1 MTEPNI
7 RTLAELPF
15 HVSGRFSKPVLTG
28 RCEGDGIREW
38 SNRQLFDEVRD
49 LSLGLGALGV
59 RSRDRVAIL
68 SDSRPEWVISDL
80 ATLTAG
86 AVTVPVYPT
95 LPANQ
100 VGYILAHSGARVVA
114 VADEEQAAKVRA
126 ARKEAPAVEAIV
138 IFDSGAPEAIAVEPV
153 APAADAPPAAADA
166 PAEDDLDGGAADPA
180 AGGRQAADAAGSAA
194 GSPEAG
200 GSEEDAAET
209 GDGETGAS
217 GADAE
222 SPLREY
228 SLAEIMER
236 GHHRLMTEDGLGRIY
251 KERAH
256 AIEPDALATI
266 IYTSGTTGHPKGVML
281 SHRNFLANV
290 AGVNQVIG
298 ISQDDTALSFLPLS
312 HAFERTTVYMYLYN
326 GATFIFAESLETVGR
341 DMQQVRPTVMTGVPR
356 VFEKLRARVIAAVA
370 EAPRLR
376 QALFAWATGVGH
388 AAASARLGGRKPG
401 LLTRLKAPIADRL
414 VLSKIRAR
422 TGGRLRFVCSGSAPL
437 SREVA
442 EFLYAVGL
450 PVLEGYGLTETA
462 PVLTVN
468 PLGAAR
474 IGTVGPPLARVE
486 LRIADDGEVLAR
498 GPNIMM
504 GYYQNPDATAECIR
518 ESWFHTGDIG
528 RIDDG
533 YLSITDRKKEILVTA
548 GGKNVAPQPIEAL
561 LKRDPIVAEAMLIGD
576 RRPYVSAVLVPDAAT
591 LEQRL
596 AASGT
601 ASGSLDDLV
610 GRDDVRALFQPI
622 VDEANAELAGFEQ
635 VKRFALL
642 PAQFSI
648 GTGELTPTLKLKR
661 RVVMERWQDIIEGIY
676 QDA

>member
-1 MTEPNI
+1 MTDSDI

-15 HVSGRFSKPVLTG
+15 RVSGRFSKPVLMG
-28 RCEGDGIREW
+28 RCEGDRIREW
-38 SNRQLFDEVRD
+38 SSRQLFDEVRD

-59 RSRDRVAIL
+59 RPRDRVAIL
-68 SDSRPEWVISDL
+68 SDSRPEWVVSDL
-80 ATLTAG
+80 AILTAG

-95 LPANQ
+95 LPASQ

-126 ARKEAPAVEAIV
+126 ARKDAPAVEAIV
-138 IFDSGAPEAIAVEPV
+138 VFDR
-153 APAADAPPAAADA
+153 AAAD
-166 PAEDDLDGGAADPA
+166 GS
-180 AGGRQAADAAGSAA
+180 AGGEAGAGDAGPAVDAAGASEA
-194 GSPEAG
+194 EAG
-200 GSEEDAAET
+200 ASEAE
-209 GDGETGAS
+209 
-217 GADAE
+217 AE
-222 SPLREY
+222 APLREY
-228 SLAEIMER
+228 SRAEIMER
-236 GHHRLMTEDGLGRIY
+236 GHHRLMTENGLGRIY
-251 KERAH
+251 KERAQ

-290 AGVNQVIG
+290 ADVNQVIG
-298 ISQDDTALSFLPLS
+298 VSEDDTALSFLPLS
-312 HAFERTTVYMYLYN
+312 HAFERTTVYMYLHN
-326 GATFIFAESLETVGR
+326 GATFIFAESLETIGR

-356 VFEKLRARVIAAVA
+356 VFEKVRARVIAAVA

-401 LLTRLKAPIADRL
+401 LMTRLKAPVADRI

-442 EFLYAVGL
+442 EFLYAIGL

-468 PLGAAR
+468 PLGGAR
-474 IGTVGPPLARVE
+474 IGTVGPALPRVE
-486 LRIADDGEVLAR
+486 LRIAGDGEVLAR

-504 GYYQNPDATAECIR
+504 GYYQNPEATADCIR
-518 ESWFHTGDIG
+518 EGWFHTGDIG

-533 YLSITDRKKEILVTA
+533 GYLTITDRKKEILVTA

-561 LKRDPIVAEAMLIGD
+561 LKRDPIVAEAMLVGD

-596 AASGT
+596 SASGMT
-601 ASGSLDDLV
+601 PGSLDDLV
-610 GRDDVRALFQPI
+610 GREDVRALFQPI
-622 VDEANAELAGFEQ
+622 VDEANAELASFEQ
-635 VKRFALL
+635 VKRFVLL

-661 RVVMERWQDIIEGIY
+661 RVVMERWQDVIEGIY

>member
-1 MTEPNI
+1 MTDSDI

-15 HVSGRFSKPVLTG
+15 RVSGRFSKPVLMG
-28 RCEGDGIREW
+28 RCEGDRIREW
-38 SNRQLFDEVRD
+38 SSRQLFDEVRD

-59 RSRDRVAIL
+59 RPRDRVAIL
-68 SDSRPEWVISDL
+68 SDSRPEWVVSDL
-80 ATLTAG
+80 AILTAG

-95 LPANQ
+95 LPASQ
-100 VGYILAHSGARVVA
+100 VGNILAHSGARVVA

-126 ARKEAPAVEAIV
+126 ARKDAPAVEAIV
-138 IFDSGAPEAIAVEPV
+138 VFDR
-153 APAADAPPAAADA
+153 AAAD
-166 PAEDDLDGGAADPA
+166 GS
-180 AGGRQAADAAGSAA
+180 AGGEAGADAGPAVDAAGAS
-194 GSPEAG
+194 EA
-200 GSEEDAAET
+200 EA
-209 GDGETGAS
+209 GAS
-217 GADAE
+217 GAEAE
-222 SPLREY
+222 APLREY
-228 SLAEIMER
+228 SLAEVMER
-236 GHHRLMTEDGLGRIY
+236 GHHRLMAENGLGRIY
-251 KERAH
+251 KERAQ

-290 AGVNQVIG
+290 ADVNQVIG
-298 ISQDDTALSFLPLS
+298 VSEDDTALSFLPLS
-312 HAFERTTVYMYLYN
+312 HAFERTTVYMYLHN
-326 GATFIFAESLETVGR
+326 GATFIFAESLETIGR

-356 VFEKLRARVIAAVA
+356 VFEKVRARVVAAVA

-376 QALFAWATGVGH
+376 QAMFAWATGVGH
-388 AAASARLGGRKPG
+388 AAAGARLGGREPSF
-401 LLTRLKAPIADRL
+401 LTRLKAPIADKL

-442 EFLYAVGL
+442 EFLYAIGL

-468 PLGAAR
+468 PLGGAR
-474 IGTVGPPLARVE
+474 IGTVGPALPRVE

-504 GYYQNPDATAECIR
+504 GYYQNPEATAECIR
-518 ESWFHTGDIG
+518 EGWFHTGDIG
-528 RIDDG
+528 RIDADG

-561 LKRDPIVAEAMLIGD
+561 LKRDPIVAEAMLVGD

-596 AASGT
+596 AASGI
-601 ASGSLDDLV
+601 ASGNLDDLV

-622 VDEANAELAGFEQ
+622 VDEANAELASFEQ

-648 GTGELTPTLKLKR
+648 DGGELTPTLKLKR
-661 RVVMERWQDIIEGIY
+661 RVVMERWQGVIEGIY
-676 QDA
+676 RDA

>member
-1 MTEPNI
+1 MTDPDI

-28 RCEGDGIREW
+28 RCEGDRIREW

-59 RSRDRVAIL
+59 RPRDRVAIL
-68 SDSRPEWVISDL
+68 SDSRPEWVVADL

-126 ARKEAPAVEAIV
+126 ARKDAPAVEAV
-138 IFDSGAPEAIAVEPV
+138 VVFDR
-153 APAADAPPAAADA
+153 
-166 PAEDDLDGGAADPA
+166 A
-180 AGGRQAADAAGSAA
+180 AGGSAGGEAGDAGPAADAAGA
-194 GSPEAG
+194 GEVG
-200 GSEEDAAET
+200 AE
-209 GDGETGAS
+209 AS
-217 GADAE
+217 GAEAE
-222 SPLREY
+222 APLREY
-228 SLAEIMER
+228 SLAEIRER
-236 GHHRLMTEDGLGRIY
+236 GHHRLMTENGLGRIY

-290 AGVNQVIG
+290 ADVNQVIG
-298 ISQDDTALSFLPLS
+298 VSEDDTALSFLPLS
-312 HAFERTTVYMYLYN
+312 HAFERTTVYMYLHN
-326 GATFIFAESLETVGR
+326 GATFIFAESLETIGR

-356 VFEKLRARVIAAVA
+356 VFEKVRARVIAAVA

-388 AAASARLGGRKPG
+388 ALASARLGGRKPG
-401 LLTRLKAPIADRL
+401 LMTRLKAPVADRI

-442 EFLYAVGL
+442 EFLYAIGL

-474 IGTVGPPLARVE
+474 IGTVGPALPRVE
-486 LRIADDGEVLAR
+486 LRIAADGEVLAR
-498 GPNIMM
+498 GPNVMM
-504 GYYQNPDATAECIR
+504 GYYQNPEATAECIR
-518 ESWFHTGDIG
+518 EGWFHTGDIG
-528 RIDDG
+528 RIDEDG
-533 YLSITDRKKEILVTA
+533 YLAITDRKKEILVTA

-561 LKRDPIVAEAMLIGD
+561 LKRDPIVAEAMLVGD

-596 AASGT
+596 AASGI
-601 ASGSLDDLV
+601 ASGGLDDLV

-622 VDEANAELAGFEQ
+622 VDEANAELASFEQ

-648 GTGELTPTLKLKR
+648 NTGELTPTLKLKR
-661 RVVMERWQDIIEGIY
+661 RVVMERWQDVIEGIY

>member
-15 HVSGRFSKPVLTG
+15 HVSGRFSKPVLAG
-28 RCEGDGIREW
+28 RCVGEQVREW
-38 SNRQLFDEVRD
+38 SSRQLFDEVRD
-49 LSLGLGALGV
+49 LSLGLEALGV
-59 RSRDRVAIL
+59 RPRDRVAIL
-68 SDSRPEWVISDL
+68 SDSRPEWVIADL

-126 ARKEAPAVEAIV
+126 ARKDAPAVEAIV
-138 IFDSGAPEAIAVEPV
+138 VFDGGTPG
-153 APAADAPPAAADA
+153 
-166 PAEDDLDGGAADPA
+166 GGAADPA
-180 AGGRQAADAAGSAA
+180 APAAGAPAADAVDAGEAGSGA
-194 GSPEAG
+194 GE
-200 GSEEDAAET
+200 
-209 GDGETGAS
+209 
-217 GADAE
+217 ADAE
-222 SPLREY
+222 TPLREY
-228 SLAEIMER
+228 SLAEIRER
-236 GHHRLMTEDGLGRIY
+236 GHQRLMTENGLGRIY

-281 SHRNFLANV
+281 SHRNFLANI
-290 AGVNQVIG
+290 ADVNLVIG
-298 ISQDDTALSFLPLS
+298 TSEADTALSFLPLS

-326 GATFIFAESLETVGR
+326 GATFIFAESLDTIGR

-356 VFEKLRARVIAAVA
+356 VFEKLRARVVAAVA
-370 EAPRLR
+370 EAPRVR
-376 QALFAWATGVGH
+376 QALFAWAVGVGH
-388 AAASARLGGRKPG
+388 AAARAQLAGRTPG
-401 LLTRLKAPIADRL
+401 LLTRLQGPLADGL

-442 EFLYAVGL
+442 EFLYAIGL

-474 IGTVGPPLARVE
+474 LGTVGPALARVE

-498 GPNIMM
+498 GPNVMV
-504 GYYQNPDATAECIR
+504 GYYENPDATAECIR
-518 ESWFHTGDIG
+518 NGWFHTGDIG
-528 RIDDG
+528 RLDEDG

-561 LKRDPIVAEAMLIGD
+561 LKRDPIVAEAMLVGD

-596 AASGT
+596 AASGI

-610 GRDDVRALFQPI
+610 GRDDVRAVFQSI

-635 VKRFALL
+635 VKRFAVL
-642 PAQFSI
+642 PTQFSI
-648 GTGELTPTLKLKR
+648 DGGELTPTLKLKR
-661 RVVMERWQDIIEGIY
+661 RVVMERWQEVIEGIY
-676 QDA
+676 QAA

>member
-1 MTEPNI
+1 MTDSDI

-15 HVSGRFSKPVLTG
+15 RVSGRFSKPVLTG
-28 RCEGDGIREW
+28 RCEGDRVREW

-59 RSRDRVAIL
+59 RPRDRVAIL
-68 SDSRPEWVISDL
+68 SDSRPEWVIGDL

-100 VGYILAHSGARVVA
+100 VGYILAHSGARVVM

-126 ARKEAPAVEAIV
+126 ARKDAPAVEAV
-138 IFDSGAPEAIAVEPV
+138 VVFDHGATAAGAADPV
-153 APAADAPPAAADA
+153 ASAGDAPAADVVDAAAAVPPGAAGDGDSGDGGSGEAASEGGGVEAAGEADA
-166 PAEDDLDGGAADPA
+166 PP
-180 AGGRQAADAAGSAA
+180 
-194 GSPEAG
+194 
-200 GSEEDAAET
+200 
-209 GDGETGAS
+209 
-217 GADAE
+217 
-222 SPLREY
+222 PLREY
-228 SLAEIMER
+228 SLAEIRER

-290 AGVNQVIG
+290 ADVNQVVG
-298 ISQDDTALSFLPLS
+298 ISEDDTALSFLPLS

-326 GATFIFAESLETVGR
+326 GATFIFAESLETIGR

-356 VFEKLRARVIAAVA
+356 VFEKVRARVVAAVA
-370 EAPRLR
+370 EAPRVR

-388 AAASARLGGRKPG
+388 AMAGAQTGGRKPG
-401 LLTRLKAPIADRL
+401 LWTRLRAPIADRL

-474 IGTVGPPLARVE
+474 IGTVGPALPRVE

-504 GYYQNPDATAECIR
+504 GYYQNPEATAECIR
-518 ESWFHTGDIG
+518 EGWFHTGDIG
-528 RIDDG
+528 RIDEGG

-561 LKRDPIVAEAMLIGD
+561 LKRDPIVAEAMLVGD

-596 AASGT
+596 AASGI
-601 ASGSLDDLV
+601 ASGDLGDLV
-610 GRDDVRALFQPI
+610 GRADVRALFQPI
-622 VDEANAELAGFEQ
+622 VDEANAELASFEQ

-642 PAQFSI
+642 PTQFSI
-648 GTGELTPTLKLKR
+648 DTGELTPTLKLKR
-661 RVVMERWQDIIEGIY
+661 RVVMERWQDVVEGIY

>member
-28 RCEGDGIREW
+28 RCVGDQVREW
-38 SNRQLFDEVRD
+38 SNRQLLDEVRD
-49 LSLGLGALGV
+49 LSLGLEALGV
-59 RSRDRVAIL
+59 RPRDRVAIL

-80 ATLTAG
+80 AIVTSG

-100 VGYILAHSGARVVA
+100 VGYILAHSGARVVT

-126 ARKEAPAVEAIV
+126 ARKDAPGVEAIV
-138 IFDSGAPEAIAVEPV
+138 VFEPV
-153 APAADAPPAAADA
+153 ASAAGVVAPDAADARGSEPGGPEEGGSGEAASDA
-166 PAEDDLDGGAADPA
+166 SGG
-180 AGGRQAADAAGSAA
+180 
-194 GSPEAG
+194 EAG
-200 GSEEDAAET
+200 ASEAEAET
-209 GDGETGAS
+209 
-217 GADAE
+217 
-222 SPLREY
+222 PLRQY

-236 GHHRLMTEDGLGRIY
+236 GHHRLMTEDGLDRIY

-256 AIEPDALATI
+256 GIEPDALATI

-290 AGVNQVIG
+290 ADVNQVIG
-298 ISQDDTALSFLPLS
+298 ISEDDTALSFLPLS

-356 VFEKLRARVIAAVA
+356 VFEKLRARVVAAVA
-370 EAPRLR
+370 EAPRVR

-388 AAASARLGGRKPG
+388 ASASARLGGRKPG
-401 LLTRLKAPIADRL
+401 LLTRLEAPIADRL

-504 GYYQNPDATAECIR
+504 GYYENPDATAECIR
-518 ESWFHTGDIG
+518 EGWFHTGDIG
-528 RIDDG
+528 RMDEDG

-561 LKRDPIVAEAMLIGD
+561 LKRDPIVAEAMLVGD
-576 RRPYVSAVLVPDAAT
+576 RRPYVSAVLVPDAPT

-596 AASGT
+596 AASGI
-601 ASGSLDDLV
+601 ASGGLDDLV
-610 GRDDVRALFQPI
+610 RRQ
-622 VDEANAELAGFEQ
+622 ANAELASFEQ

-648 GTGELTPTLKLKR
+648 DGGELTPTLKLKR
-661 RVVMERWQDIIEGIY
+661 RVVTERWQDVIEGIY

>member
-1 MTEPNI
+1 MTDSDI

-15 HVSGRFSKPVLTG
+15 RVSGRFSKPVLTG
-28 RCEGDGIREW
+28 RCEGDRVREW
-38 SNRQLFDEVRD
+38 SSRQLFDEVRD

-59 RSRDRVAIL
+59 GPRDRVAIL
-68 SDSRPEWVISDL
+68 SDSRPEWVVSDL
-80 ATLTAG
+80 AILTAG

-126 ARKEAPAVEAIV
+126 ARKDAPAVEAIV
-138 IFDSGAPEAIAVEPV
+138 VFDGA
-153 APAADAPPAAADA
+153 APAA
-166 PAEDDLDGGAADPA
+166 GAADPA
-180 AGGRQAADAAGSAA
+180 APADAVDAGAAGSGA
-194 GSPEAG
+194 GEA
-200 GSEEDAAET
+200 EAET
-209 GDGETGAS
+209 
-217 GADAE
+217 
-222 SPLREY
+222 PLREY
-228 SLAEIMER
+228 SLAEIRER
-236 GHHRLMTEDGLGRIY
+236 GHQRLMTENGLGRIF

-290 AGVNQVIG
+290 ADVNQVIG
-298 ISQDDTALSFLPLS
+298 ISEDDTALSFLPLS

-326 GATFIFAESLETVGR
+326 GATFIFAESLETIGR

-356 VFEKLRARVIAAVA
+356 VFEKVRARVVAAVA
-370 EAPRLR
+370 EAPRVR

-388 AAASARLGGRKPG
+388 AMAGAQTGGRKPG
-401 LLTRLKAPIADRL
+401 LWTRLRAPIADRL

-468 PLGAAR
+468 PQGAAR
-474 IGTVGPPLARVE
+474 IGTVGPALPRVE

-504 GYYQNPDATAECIR
+504 GYYQNPEATAECIR
-518 ESWFHTGDIG
+518 EGWFHTGDIG
-528 RIDDG
+528 RLDDDG
-533 YLSITDRKKEILVTA
+533 YLTITDRKKEILVTA

-561 LKRDPIVAEAMLIGD
+561 LKRDPIVAEAMLVGD

-596 AASGT
+596 AASGI
-601 ASGSLDDLV
+601 ASGSLGDLV
-610 GRDDVRALFQPI
+610 GRADVRALFQSI
-622 VDEANAELAGFEQ
+622 VDEANAELASFEQ

-642 PAQFSI
+642 PTQFSI
-648 GTGELTPTLKLKR
+648 DTGELTPTLKLKR
-661 RVVMERWQDIIEGIY
+661 RVVMERWQDAIEGIY

>member
-1 MTEPNI
+1 MTEPDI

-28 RCEGDGIREW
+28 RCAGEQVREW
-38 SNRQLFDEVRD
+38 SNRQFFDEVRD
-49 LSLGLGALGV
+49 LSLGLAALGV
-59 RSRDRVAIL
+59 RPRDRVAIL
-68 SDSRPEWVISDL
+68 SDSRPEWVVGDL
-80 ATLTAG
+80 AALTAG

-95 LPANQ
+95 LPAGQ
-100 VGYILAHSGARVVA
+100 VGYILAHSGARVVLA
-114 VADEEQAAKVRA
+114 ADEEQAAKVRA
-126 ARKEAPAVEAIV
+126 SRGEAPGVEAV
-138 IFDSGAPEAIAVEPV
+138 VVFDPAP
-153 APAADAPPAAADA
+153 PAADAPPPNAADA
-166 PAEDDLDGGAADPA
+166 
-180 AGGRQAADAAGSAA
+180 S
-194 GSPEAG
+194 EAG
-200 GSEEDAAET
+200 
-209 GDGETGAS
+209 
-217 GADAE
+217 
-222 SPLREY
+222 PKEY
-228 SLAEIMER
+228 SLAEVMER
-236 GHHRLMTEDGLGRIY
+236 GHRRLTTEEGLGRIY
-251 KERAH
+251 KERAQ
-256 AIEPDALATI
+256 AVEPDALATI
-266 IYTSGTTGHPKGVML
+266 IYTSGTTGRPKGVML

-290 AGVNQVIG
+290 VDVNQVIG
-298 ISQDDTALSFLPLS
+298 ISEDDTALSFLPLS
-312 HAFERTTVYMYLYN
+312 HAFERTTVYLYLYN

-376 QALFAWATGVGH
+376 QALFAWAAGVGH
-388 AAASARLGGRKPG
+388 AAAGARLAGRRPG
-401 LLTRLKAPIADRL
+401 LATRIKAPVADRL

-498 GPNIMM
+498 GPNVMM
-504 GYYQNPDATAECIR
+504 GYYEDPQATAECIR
-518 ESWFHTGDIG
+518 EGWFHTGDIG
-528 RIDDG
+528 RLDDDG

-561 LKRDPIVAEAMLIGD
+561 LKRDPLVAEAMLVGD
-576 RRPYVSAVLVPDAAT
+576 RRPYVSALLAPDAAT

-596 AASGT
+596 AASG
-601 ASGSLDDLV
+601 AAAGSLDDLV
-610 GRDDVRALFQPI
+610 SRDDVRALFQAV
-622 VDEANAELAGFEQ
+622 VDQANAELAGFEQ

-642 PAQFSI
+642 PAQFSVD
-648 GTGELTPTLKLKR
+648 TGELTPTLKLKR
-661 RVVMERWQDIIEGIY
+661 RVVAERWRGAIDGLY
-676 QDA
+676 QDG

>member
-1 MTEPNI
+1 MTDSDI

-15 HVSGRFSKPVLTG
+15 RVSGRFDKPVLTG
-28 RCEGDGIREW
+28 RCEGDRIRQW
-38 SNRQLFDEVRD
+38 SSRQLFDEVRD
-49 LSLGLGALGV
+49 LSLGLGALDV
-59 RSRDRVAIL
+59 RARDRVAIL
-68 SDSRPEWVISDL
+68 SDSRPEWVIGDL
-80 ATLTAG
+80 AILTAG

-100 VGYILAHSGARVVA
+100 VGYILAHSGARVVL

-126 ARKEAPAVEAIV
+126 ARQDAPAVEAIV
-138 IFDSGAPEAIAVEPV
+138 VFDGNAPAGGAASAEG
-153 APAADAPPAAADA
+153 PAADTAGA
-166 PAEDDLDGGAADPA
+166 GAAGPA
-180 AGGRQAADAAGSAA
+180 GEAS
-194 GSPEAG
+194 AG
-200 GSEEDAAET
+200 GSEAVGSGDAAPDA
-209 GDGETGAS
+209 GGGADLAS
-217 GADAE
+217 GADAGT
-222 SPLREY
+222 PLREY
-228 SLAEIMER
+228 SLAEIRER

-290 AGVNQVIG
+290 ADVNQVIG
-298 ISQDDTALSFLPLS
+298 ISEDDTALSFLPLS

-326 GATFIFAESLETVGR
+326 GATFIFAESLETIGR

-356 VFEKLRARVIAAVA
+356 VFEKVRARVVAAVA
-370 EAPRLR
+370 EAPRVR

-388 AAASARLGGRKPG
+388 AMAGAQTGGRKPG
-401 LLTRLKAPIADRL
+401 LWTRLRAPIADRL

-474 IGTVGPPLARVE
+474 IGTVGPALPRVE

-504 GYYQNPDATAECIR
+504 GYYENPGATAECIR
-518 ESWFHTGDIG
+518 EGWFHTGDIG
-528 RIDDG
+528 RLDDDG
-533 YLSITDRKKEILVTA
+533 YLTITDRKKEILVTA

-561 LKRDPIVAEAMLIGD
+561 LKRDPVVAEAMLVGD

-596 AASGT
+596 AASGV

-610 GRDDVRALFQPI
+610 GREDVRALFQAI
-622 VDEANAELAGFEQ
+622 VDEANAELASFEQ

-648 GTGELTPTLKLKR
+648 AGGELTPTLKLKR
-661 RVVMERWQDIIEGIY
+661 RVVMERWQNVIDGIY
-676 QDA
+676 DNA

>member
-1 MTEPNI
+1 MTDSDI

-15 HVSGRFSKPVLTG
+15 RVSGRFSKPVLTG
-28 RCEGDGIREW
+28 RCEGDRVREW
-38 SNRQLFDEVRD
+38 SSRQLFDEVRD

-59 RSRDRVAIL
+59 GPRDRVAIL
-68 SDSRPEWVISDL
+68 SDSRPEWVVSDL
-80 ATLTAG
+80 AILTAG

-138 IFDSGAPEAIAVEPV
+138 VFDGA
-153 APAADAPPAAADA
+153 APAA
-166 PAEDDLDGGAADPA
+166 GAADPA
-180 AGGRQAADAAGSAA
+180 APAAGADAVDAGAAGSGA
-194 GSPEAG
+194 GEA
-200 GSEEDAAET
+200 EAET
-209 GDGETGAS
+209 
-217 GADAE
+217 
-222 SPLREY
+222 PLREY
-228 SLAEIMER
+228 SLAEIRER
-236 GHHRLMTEDGLGRIY
+236 GHQRLMTENGLGRIF

-290 AGVNQVIG
+290 ADVNQVIG
-298 ISQDDTALSFLPLS
+298 ISEDDTALSFLPLS

-326 GATFIFAESLETVGR
+326 GATFIFAESLETIGR

-356 VFEKLRARVIAAVA
+356 VFEKVRARVVAAVA
-370 EAPRLR
+370 EAPRVR

-388 AAASARLGGRKPG
+388 AMAGAQTGGRKPG
-401 LLTRLKAPIADRL
+401 LWTRLRAPIADRL

-468 PLGAAR
+468 PQGAAR
-474 IGTVGPPLARVE
+474 IGTVGPALPRVE

-504 GYYQNPDATAECIR
+504 GYYQNPEATAECIR
-518 ESWFHTGDIG
+518 EGWFHTGDIG
-528 RIDDG
+528 RLDDDG
-533 YLSITDRKKEILVTA
+533 YLTITDRKKEILVTA

-561 LKRDPIVAEAMLIGD
+561 LKRDPIVAEAMLVGD

-596 AASGT
+596 AASGI
-601 ASGSLDDLV
+601 ASGSLGDLV
-610 GRDDVRALFQPI
+610 GRADVRALFQPI
-622 VDEANAELAGFEQ
+622 VDEANAELASFEQ

-648 GTGELTPTLKLKR
+648 DTGELTPTLKLKR
-661 RVVMERWQDIIEGIY
+661 RVVMERWQDAIEGIY

>member
-1 MTEPNI
+1 MTDSDI

-15 HVSGRFSKPVLTG
+15 RVSGRFSKPVLMG
-28 RCEGDGIREW
+28 HCEGDRIREW
-38 SNRQLFDEVRD
+38 SSRQLFDEVRD

-59 RSRDRVAIL
+59 RPRDRVAIL
-68 SDSRPEWVISDL
+68 SDSRPEWVVSDL
-80 ATLTAG
+80 AILTAG

-95 LPANQ
+95 LPASQ

-126 ARKEAPAVEAIV
+126 ARKDAPAVEAIV
-138 IFDSGAPEAIAVEPV
+138 VFDR
-153 APAADAPPAAADA
+153 AAAD
-166 PAEDDLDGGAADPA
+166 GS
-180 AGGRQAADAAGSAA
+180 AGGEAGAGDAGPAVDAAGASEA
-194 GSPEAG
+194 EAG
-200 GSEEDAAET
+200 ASEAE
-209 GDGETGAS
+209 
-217 GADAE
+217 AE
-222 SPLREY
+222 APLRGY
-228 SLAEIMER
+228 SRAEIMER
-236 GHHRLMTEDGLGRIY
+236 GHHRLMTENGLGRIY
-251 KERAH
+251 KERAQ

-290 AGVNQVIG
+290 ADVNQVIG
-298 ISQDDTALSFLPLS
+298 VSEDDTALSFLPLS
-312 HAFERTTVYMYLYN
+312 HAFERTTVYMYLHN
-326 GATFIFAESLETVGR
+326 GATFIFAESLETIGR

-356 VFEKLRARVIAAVA
+356 VFEKVRARVIAAVA

-401 LLTRLKAPIADRL
+401 LMTRLKAPVADRI

-442 EFLYAVGL
+442 EFLYAIGL

-468 PLGAAR
+468 PLGGAR
-474 IGTVGPPLARVE
+474 IGTVGPALPRVE

-504 GYYQNPDATAECIR
+504 GYYQNPEATAECIR
-518 ESWFHTGDIG
+518 EGWFHTGDIG
-528 RIDDG
+528 RIDDDG
-533 YLSITDRKKEILVTA
+533 YLTITDRKKEILVTA

-561 LKRDPIVAEAMLIGD
+561 LKRDPIVAEAMLVGD

-596 AASGT
+596 SASGMT
-601 ASGSLDDLV
+601 PGSLDDLV
-610 GRDDVRALFQPI
+610 GREDVRALFQPI
-622 VDEANAELAGFEQ
+622 VDEANAELASFEQ

-648 GTGELTPTLKLKR
+648 DGGELTPTLKLKR
-661 RVVMERWQDIIEGIY
+661 RVVMERWQDVIEGIY

>member
-1 MTEPNI
+1 MTDSDI

-15 HVSGRFSKPVLTG
+15 RVSGRFSKPVLMG
-28 RCEGDGIREW
+28 RCEGDRIREW
-38 SNRQLFDEVRD
+38 SSRQLFDEVRD

-59 RSRDRVAIL
+59 RPRDRVAIL
-68 SDSRPEWVISDL
+68 SDSRPEWVVSDL
-80 ATLTAG
+80 AILTAG

-114 VADEEQAAKVRA
+114 VADEEQAEKVRA
-126 ARKEAPAVEAIV
+126 ARKDAPAVEAIV
-138 IFDSGAPEAIAVEPV
+138 VFDRAAPDGSGGEAGAGDAGPAVEAAGASEPEA
-153 APAADAPPAAADA
+153 
-166 PAEDDLDGGAADPA
+166 
-180 AGGRQAADAAGSAA
+180 
-194 GSPEAG
+194 
-200 GSEEDAAET
+200 
-209 GDGETGAS
+209 GAS
-217 GADAE
+217 GAEAE
-222 SPLREY
+222 APLREY
-228 SLAEIMER
+228 SLAEIRER
-236 GHHRLMTEDGLGRIY
+236 GHHRLMTENGLGRIY
-251 KERAH
+251 KERAR

-290 AGVNQVIG
+290 ADVNQVIG
-298 ISQDDTALSFLPLS
+298 VSEDDTALSFLPLS

-326 GATFIFAESLETVGR
+326 GATFIFAESLETIGR

-356 VFEKLRARVIAAVA
+356 VFEKVRARVIAAVA

-376 QALFAWATGVGH
+376 QALFAWATGAGH

-401 LLTRLKAPIADRL
+401 LMTRLKAPVADRI

-442 EFLYAVGL
+442 EFLYAIGL

-468 PLGAAR
+468 PLGGAR
-474 IGTVGPPLARVE
+474 IGTVGPALPRVE

-504 GYYQNPDATAECIR
+504 GYYQNPEATAECIR
-518 ESWFHTGDIG
+518 EGWFHTGDIG
-528 RIDDG
+528 RIDDDG
-533 YLSITDRKKEILVTA
+533 YLTITDRKKEILVTA

-561 LKRDPIVAEAMLIGD
+561 LKRDPIVAEAMLVGD
-576 RRPYVSAVLVPDAAT
+576 RRPYVSAVLVPDAGDPG
-591 LEQRL
+591 
-596 AASGT
+596 AASLRVGNGVRAAST
-601 ASGSLDDLV
+601 TSSGAKTFERCSSPSSTRPTPSWPASSRSSGSS
-610 GRDDVRALFQPI
+610 
-622 VDEANAELAGFEQ
+622 
-635 VKRFALL
+635 LL

-648 GTGELTPTLKLKR
+648 GT
-661 RVVMERWQDIIEGIY
+661 
-676 QDA
+676 AAS

>member
-1 MTEPNI
+1 MTDSDI

-15 HVSGRFSKPVLTG
+15 RVSGRFDKPVLTG
-28 RCEGDGIREW
+28 RCEGDRIRQW
-38 SNRQLFDEVRD
+38 SSRQLFDEVRD
-49 LSLGLGALGV
+49 LSLGLGALDV

-68 SDSRPEWVISDL
+68 SDSRPEWVIGDL
-80 ATLTAG
+80 AILTAG

-100 VGYILAHSGARVVA
+100 VGYILAHSGARVVL

-126 ARKEAPAVEAIV
+126 ARKDAPSVEAIV
-138 IFDSGAPEAIAVEPV
+138 VFDGN
-153 APAADAPPAAADA
+153 APAGGAGGPAGEAGSGGAETGGSGEGASEAGGGEAAAGTDAPP
-166 PAEDDLDGGAADPA
+166 
-180 AGGRQAADAAGSAA
+180 
-194 GSPEAG
+194 
-200 GSEEDAAET
+200 
-209 GDGETGAS
+209 
-217 GADAE
+217 
-222 SPLREY
+222 PLREY
-228 SLAEIMER
+228 SLAEVRER

-298 ISQDDTALSFLPLS
+298 ISEDDTALSFLPLS

-326 GATFIFAESLETVGR
+326 GATFIFAESLETIGR

-356 VFEKLRARVIAAVA
+356 VFEKVRARVVAAVA
-370 EAPRLR
+370 EAPRVR

-388 AAASARLGGRKPG
+388 AAASAQVGGRKPG
-401 LLTRLKAPIADRL
+401 LLTRLKAPVADRL

-474 IGTVGPPLARVE
+474 IGTVGPALPRVE

-504 GYYQNPDATAECIR
+504 GYYENPAATAECIR
-518 ESWFHTGDIG
+518 EGWFHTGDIG
-528 RIDDG
+528 RLDDDG
-533 YLSITDRKKEILVTA
+533 YLTITDRKKEILVTA

-561 LKRDPIVAEAMLIGD
+561 LKRDPVVAEAMLVGD

-596 AASGT
+596 AASGI
-601 ASGSLDDLV
+601 ASGGLDDLV
-610 GRDDVRALFQPI
+610 GREDVRALFQPI
-622 VDEANAELAGFEQ
+622 VDEANAELASFEQ

-648 GTGELTPTLKLKR
+648 AGGELTPTLKLKR
-661 RVVMERWQDIIEGIY
+661 RVVMERWQNVIDGIY
-676 QDA
+676 DSA

>member
-1 MTEPNI
+1 MTEPDI

-28 RCEGDGIREW
+28 RCAGEQVREW
-38 SNRQLFDEVRD
+38 SNRQFFDEVRD
-49 LSLGLGALGV
+49 LSLGLAALGV
-59 RSRDRVAIL
+59 RPRDRVAIL
-68 SDSRPEWVISDL
+68 SDSRPEWVIGDL
-80 ATLTAG
+80 AALTAG

-95 LPANQ
+95 LPAGQ
-100 VGYILAHSGARVVA
+100 VGYILAHSGARVVLA
-114 VADEEQAAKVRA
+114 ADEEQAAKVRA
-126 ARKEAPAVEAIV
+126 SRREAPGVEAV
-138 IFDSGAPEAIAVEPV
+138 VVFDP
-153 APAADAPPAAADA
+153 APPAAAA
-166 PAEDDLDGGAADPA
+166 PPPNA
-180 AGGRQAADAAGSAA
+180 AADAS
-194 GSPEAG
+194 EAG
-200 GSEEDAAET
+200 
-209 GDGETGAS
+209 
-217 GADAE
+217 
-222 SPLREY
+222 LKEY
-228 SLAEIMER
+228 SLAEVIER
-236 GHHRLMTEDGLGRIY
+236 GHRRLTTEEGLGRIY
-251 KERAH
+251 KERAQ
-256 AIEPDALATI
+256 AVEPDALATI
-266 IYTSGTTGHPKGVML
+266 IYTSGTTGRPKGVML

-290 AGVNQVIG
+290 VDVNRVIG
-298 ISQDDTALSFLPLS
+298 ISEDDTALSFLPLS
-312 HAFERTTVYMYLYN
+312 HAFERTTVYLYLYN

-376 QALFAWATGVGH
+376 QALFAWAAGVGH
-388 AAASARLGGRKPG
+388 AAAGARLAGREPG
-401 LLTRLKAPIADRL
+401 LLTRIKAPIADRL

-474 IGTVGPPLARVE
+474 IGTVGPPLAQVK

-498 GPNIMM
+498 GPNVMM
-504 GYYQNPDATAECIR
+504 GYYEDPQATAECIR
-518 ESWFHTGDIG
+518 EGWFHTGDIG
-528 RIDDG
+528 RLDDDG

-548 GGKNVAPQPIEAL
+548 GGKNVAPQPVEAL
-561 LKRDPIVAEAMLIGD
+561 LKRDPLVAEAMLVGD
-576 RRPYVSAVLVPDAAT
+576 RRPYVSALLAPDAAT

-596 AASGT
+596 AASGA

-610 GRDDVRALFQPI
+610 GRDDVRALFQAV
-622 VDEANAELAGFEQ
+622 VDQANAELAGFEQ

-642 PAQFSI
+642 PAQFSVD
-648 GTGELTPTLKLKR
+648 TGELTPTLKLKR
-661 RVVMERWQDIIEGIY
+661 RVVAERWRDAIDGLY
-676 QDA
+676 QDG

>member
-1 MTEPNI
+1 MTDSDI

-15 HVSGRFSKPVLTG
+15 RVAGRFSKPVLTG
-28 RCEGDGIREW
+28 RCEGDRIREW
-38 SNRQLFDEVRD
+38 SSRQLFDEVRD

-59 RSRDRVAIL
+59 RPRDRVAIL
-68 SDSRPEWVISDL
+68 SDSRPEWVVSDL
-80 ATLTAG
+80 AILTAG

-100 VGYILAHSGARVVA
+100 VGYILAHSGARVVV

-126 ARKEAPAVEAIV
+126 ARRDAPAVEAV
-138 IFDSGAPEAIAVEPV
+138 VVVDRGANQ
-153 APAADAPPAAADA
+153 
-166 PAEDDLDGGAADPA
+166 DG
-180 AGGRQAADAAGSAA
+180 AADAAPADEAA
-194 GSPEAG
+194 G
-200 GSEEDAAET
+200 D
-209 GDGETGAS
+209 
-217 GADAE
+217 ADAPT
-222 SPLREY
+222 PLREY
-228 SLAEIMER
+228 SLAEIGER

-290 AGVNQVIG
+290 ADVNQVIG
-298 ISQDDTALSFLPLS
+298 ISEDDTALSFLPLC
-312 HAFERTTVYMYLYN
+312 HAFERTTVYMYLHN

-356 VFEKLRARVIAAVA
+356 VFEKVRARVVAAVA
-370 EAPRLR
+370 DAPRVR
-376 QALFAWATGVGH
+376 QALFAWALGVGH

-401 LLTRLKAPIADRL
+401 LSTRLRAPIADRL

-474 IGTVGPPLARVE
+474 IGTVGPALPRVE

-504 GYYQNPDATAECIR
+504 GYYDNPEATAECIR
-518 ESWFHTGDIG
+518 EGWFHTGDIG
-528 RIDDG
+528 RIDEDG

-561 LKRDPIVAEAMLIGD
+561 LKRDPIVAEAMLVGD

-591 LEQRL
+591 LEPRL
-596 AASGT
+596 AASGI

-610 GRDDVRALFQPI
+610 RREDVRALFQSI
-622 VDEANAELAGFEQ
+622 VDEANADLASFEQ

-642 PAQFSI
+642 PTQFSI
-648 GTGELTPTLKLKR
+648 DGGELTPTLKLKR
-661 RVVMERWQDIIEGIY
+661 RVVMERWQDAIEGIY
-676 QDA
+676 EDA

>member
-1 MTEPNI
+1 MTDPDI

-28 RCEGDGIREW
+28 RCEGDRIREW

-59 RSRDRVAIL
+59 RPRDRVAIL
-68 SDSRPEWVISDL
+68 SDSRPEWVVADL

-126 ARKEAPAVEAIV
+126 ARKDAPAVEAV
-138 IFDSGAPEAIAVEPV
+138 VVFDR
-153 APAADAPPAAADA
+153 
-166 PAEDDLDGGAADPA
+166 A
-180 AGGRQAADAAGSAA
+180 AGGSAGGEAGDAGPAADAAGA
-194 GSPEAG
+194 GEVG
-200 GSEEDAAET
+200 AE
-209 GDGETGAS
+209 AS
-217 GADAE
+217 GAEAE
-222 SPLREY
+222 APLREY
-228 SLAEIMER
+228 SLAEIRER
-236 GHHRLMTEDGLGRIY
+236 GHHRLMTENGLGRIY

-290 AGVNQVIG
+290 ADVNQVIG
-298 ISQDDTALSFLPLS
+298 VSEDDTALSFLPLS

-326 GATFIFAESLETVGR
+326 GATFIFAESLETIGR

-356 VFEKLRARVIAAVA
+356 VFEKVRARVIAAVA

-388 AAASARLGGRKPG
+388 ALASARLGGRKPG
-401 LLTRLKAPIADRL
+401 LMTRLKAPVADRI

-442 EFLYAVGL
+442 EFLYAIGL

-474 IGTVGPPLARVE
+474 IGTVGPALPRVE
-486 LRIADDGEVLAR
+486 LRIAADGEVLAR

-504 GYYQNPDATAECIR
+504 GYYQNPEATAECIR
-518 ESWFHTGDIG
+518 EGWFHTGDIG
-528 RIDDG
+528 RIDEDG
-533 YLSITDRKKEILVTA
+533 YLAITDRKKEILVTA

-561 LKRDPIVAEAMLIGD
+561 LKRDPIVAEAMLVGD

-596 AASGT
+596 AASGI
-601 ASGSLDDLV
+601 ASGGLDDLV

-622 VDEANAELAGFEQ
+622 VDEANAELASFEQ

-648 GTGELTPTLKLKR
+648 NTGELTPTLKLKR
-661 RVVMERWQDIIEGIY
+661 RVVMERWQDVIEGIY

>member
-1 MTEPNI
+1 MTDPDI
-7 RTLAELPF
+7 RSLAELPF
-15 HVSGRFSKPVLTG
+15 RVSGRFDKPVLTG
-28 RCEGDGIREW
+28 RCEGDRIRQW

-49 LSLGLGALGV
+49 LSLGLGALDV
-59 RSRDRVAIL
+59 RARDRVAIL
-68 SDSRPEWVISDL
+68 SDSRPEWVIGDL
-80 ATLTAG
+80 AILTAG

-95 LPANQ
+95 LPASQ
-100 VGYILAHSGARVVA
+100 VGYILAHSGARVVL

-126 ARKEAPAVEAIV
+126 ARRDAPAVEAIV
-138 IFDSGAPEAIAVEPV
+138 VFDRTAPEGAVV
-153 APAADAPPAAADA
+153 ADAPAADAAEAGAAGPAGEAGS
-166 PAEDDLDGGAADPA
+166 GGA
-180 AGGRQAADAAGSAA
+180 
-194 GSPEAG
+194 EAG
-200 GSEEDAAET
+200 GSGEGASKAGGGEAAAET
-209 GDGETGAS
+209 DTP
-217 GADAE
+217 
-222 SPLREY
+222 PLREY
-228 SLAEIMER
+228 SLAEIRER

-290 AGVNQVIG
+290 ADVNQVIG
-298 ISQDDTALSFLPLS
+298 ISEDDTALSFLPLS

-326 GATFIFAESLETVGR
+326 GATFIFAESLETIGR

-356 VFEKLRARVIAAVA
+356 VFEKVRARVVAAVA
-370 EAPRLR
+370 EAPRVR

-388 AAASARLGGRKPG
+388 AMAGAQTGGRKPG
-401 LLTRLKAPIADRL
+401 LLTRLKGPVADRL

-474 IGTVGPPLARVE
+474 IGTVGPALPRVE

-504 GYYQNPDATAECIR
+504 GYYQNPGATAECIR
-518 ESWFHTGDIG
+518 EGWFHTGDIG
-528 RIDDG
+528 RLDDDG
-533 YLSITDRKKEILVTA
+533 YLTITDRKKEILVTA

-561 LKRDPIVAEAMLIGD
+561 LKRDPVVAEAMLVGD

-596 AASGT
+596 AASGI
-601 ASGSLDDLV
+601 ASGGLDDLV
-610 GRDDVRALFQPI
+610 GREDVRALFQAI
-622 VDEANAELAGFEQ
+622 VDEANAELASFEQ

-642 PAQFSI
+642 PTQFSI
-648 GTGELTPTLKLKR
+648 DTGELTPTLKLKR
-661 RVVMERWQDIIEGIY
+661 RVVMERWQDAIEGIY

>member
-1 MTEPNI
+1 MTDSDI

-15 HVSGRFSKPVLTG
+15 RVSGRFSKPVLMG
-28 RCEGDGIREW
+28 RCEGDRIREW
-38 SNRQLFDEVRD
+38 SSRQLFDEVRD

-59 RSRDRVAIL
+59 RPRDRVAIL
-68 SDSRPEWVISDL
+68 SDSRPEWVVSDL
-80 ATLTAG
+80 AILTAG

-95 LPANQ
+95 LPASQ
-100 VGYILAHSGARVVA
+100 VGNILAHSGARVVA

-126 ARKEAPAVEAIV
+126 ARKDAPAVEAIV
-138 IFDSGAPEAIAVEPV
+138 VFDR
-153 APAADAPPAAADA
+153 AAAD
-166 PAEDDLDGGAADPA
+166 GS
-180 AGGRQAADAAGSAA
+180 AGGEAGADAGPAMDAAGAS
-194 GSPEAG
+194 EA
-200 GSEEDAAET
+200 EA
-209 GDGETGAS
+209 GAS
-217 GADAE
+217 GAEAE
-222 SPLREY
+222 APLREY
-228 SLAEIMER
+228 SRAEVMER
-236 GHHRLMTEDGLGRIY
+236 GHHRLMAENGLGRIY
-251 KERAH
+251 KERAQ

-290 AGVNQVIG
+290 ADVNQVIG
-298 ISQDDTALSFLPLS
+298 VSEDDTALSFLPLS
-312 HAFERTTVYMYLYN
+312 HAFERTTVYMYLHN
-326 GATFIFAESLETVGR
+326 GATFIFAESLETIGR

-356 VFEKLRARVIAAVA
+356 VFEKVRARVIAAVA

-388 AAASARLGGRKPG
+388 ALASARLGGRKPG
-401 LLTRLKAPIADRL
+401 LMTRLKAPVADRI

-442 EFLYAVGL
+442 EFLYAIGL

-468 PLGAAR
+468 PLGGAR
-474 IGTVGPPLARVE
+474 IGTVGPALPRVE

-504 GYYQNPDATAECIR
+504 GYYQNPEATAECIR
-518 ESWFHTGDIG
+518 EGWFHTGDIG
-528 RIDDG
+528 RIDADG

-561 LKRDPIVAEAMLIGD
+561 LKRDPIVAEAMLVGD

-596 AASGT
+596 AASGI
-601 ASGSLDDLV
+601 ASGNLDDLV

-622 VDEANAELAGFEQ
+622 VDEANAELASFEQ

-648 GTGELTPTLKLKR
+648 DGGELTPTLKLKR
-661 RVVMERWQDIIEGIY
+661 RVVMERWQGVIEGIY
-676 QDA
+676 RDA

>member
-1 MTEPNI
+1 MTDPDI

-28 RCEGDGIREW
+28 RCEGDRIREW

-59 RSRDRVAIL
+59 RPRDRVAIL
-68 SDSRPEWVISDL
+68 SDSRPEWVVADL

-126 ARKEAPAVEAIV
+126 ARKDAPAVEAV
-138 IFDSGAPEAIAVEPV
+138 VVFDR
-153 APAADAPPAAADA
+153 
-166 PAEDDLDGGAADPA
+166 A
-180 AGGRQAADAAGSAA
+180 AGGSAGGEAGDAGPAADAAGA
-194 GSPEAG
+194 GEVG
-200 GSEEDAAET
+200 AE
-209 GDGETGAS
+209 AS
-217 GADAE
+217 GAEAE
-222 SPLREY
+222 APLREY
-228 SLAEIMER
+228 SLAEIRER
-236 GHHRLMTEDGLGRIY
+236 GHHRLMTENGLGRIY

-290 AGVNQVIG
+290 ADVNQVIG
-298 ISQDDTALSFLPLS
+298 VSEDDTALSFLPLS

-326 GATFIFAESLETVGR
+326 GATFIFAESLETIGR

-356 VFEKLRARVIAAVA
+356 VFEKVRARVIAAVA

-388 AAASARLGGRKPG
+388 ALASARLGGRKPG
-401 LLTRLKAPIADRL
+401 LMTRLKAPVADRI

-442 EFLYAVGL
+442 EFLYAIGL

-474 IGTVGPPLARVE
+474 IGTVGPALPRVE
-486 LRIADDGEVLAR
+486 LRIAADGEVLAR

-504 GYYQNPDATAECIR
+504 GYYQNPEATAECIR
-518 ESWFHTGDIG
+518 EGWFHTGDIG
-528 RIDDG
+528 RIDEDG
-533 YLSITDRKKEILVTA
+533 YLAITDRKKEILVTA

-561 LKRDPIVAEAMLIGD
+561 LKRDPIVAEAMLVGD

-596 AASGT
+596 AASGI
-601 ASGSLDDLV
+601 ASGGLDDLV

-622 VDEANAELAGFEQ
+622 VDEANAELASFEQ

-648 GTGELTPTLKLKR
+648 DTGELTPTLKLKR
-661 RVVMERWQDIIEGIY
+661 RVVMERWQDVIEGIY